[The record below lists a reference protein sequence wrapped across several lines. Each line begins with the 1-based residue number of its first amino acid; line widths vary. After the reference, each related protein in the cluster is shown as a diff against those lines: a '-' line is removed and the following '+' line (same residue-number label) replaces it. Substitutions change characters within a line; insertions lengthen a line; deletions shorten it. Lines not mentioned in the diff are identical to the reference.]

1 MSRVPAKNP
10 RRPAVPLTL
19 FPESILVYDGP
30 LWRIHTVAGRHPMAW
45 DELRWNGPLRSHR
58 WDPQPGPLTVR
69 STAGVSYAAPDV
81 TTAFA
86 EIFQGDRAITLTSDR
101 ALSGWRPIRPLELL
115 NLTGGDGSGDWAV
128 RHGASAS
135 LPQAPRSTC
144 RAWASA
150 IHDQL
155 GDRIDGLLV
164 PSTVTGDPMVV
175 LFARSTDAFPVA
187 PSFSRTLEQADVLTL
202 AVRVRGRL
210 GWPIR

>member
-1 MSRVPAKNP
+1 MGGVFKGRRDSSEVPAKTGSRASRKNA
-10 RRPAVPLTL
+10 RETVSVPM
-19 FPESILVYDGP
+19 P
-30 LWRIHTVAGRHPMAW
+30 
-45 DELRWNGPLRSHR
+45 
-58 WDPQPGPLTVR
+58 
-69 STAGVSYAAPDV
+69 
-81 TTAFA
+81 
-86 EIFQGDRAITLTSDR
+86 
-101 ALSGWRPIRPLELL
+101 SG
-115 NLTGGDGSGDWAV
+115 SASKAV